1 MDTQSIFGLQ
11 TDEFDGIPIAAVVVL
26 KVLEDDGGQAYLIR
40 STDGLMTVEALGM
53 VEYASAFFKHA
64 IVQSSDEG

>member
-40 STDGLMTVEALGM
+40 STDGLMTVEEIGRAH
-53 VEYASAFFKHA
+53 V
-64 IVQSSDEG
+64 